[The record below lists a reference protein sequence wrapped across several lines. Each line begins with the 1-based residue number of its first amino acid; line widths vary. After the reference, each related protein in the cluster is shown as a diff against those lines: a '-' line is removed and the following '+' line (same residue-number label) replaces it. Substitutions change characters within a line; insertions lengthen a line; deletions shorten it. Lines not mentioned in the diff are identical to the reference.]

1 MNKLIRMFCA
11 KSKTELLPPGR
22 EKELLGVIR
31 RLLGTNYPNPDRIGC
46 ADFSKDIR
54 ALAWHKKLENDF
66 NRVLDHVRHCS
77 PCFREHGNYLDQYKV
92 HRRFQHILKA
102 SAVLILF
109 GIGMFL
115 IKGEKIKELV
125 ANRELRAVLDD
136 KSTAA
141 GYAQGS
147 PNETGQDVPTPVERQ
162 IALLNLNST
171 LRDGNGPEIPP
182 AELPRRRLT
191 LSIQLPKGARAGN
204 YKVRLFRN
212 LKTPLVEAEGMAQI
226 DEQNSTFLRIQDF
239 DTSGISPGKYLLG
252 LKRGQLDWVEFS
264 VKVK

>member
-1 MNKLIRMFCA
+1 MNKVIRMFRA
-11 KSKTELLPPGR
+11 KSKTHPLPPGG

-31 RLLGTNYPNPDRIGC
+31 RLLSSNHPNPDRIGC

-77 PCFREHGNYLDQYKV
+77 PCFREHGNYLKQYKV

-115 IKGEKIKELV
+115 TKGEKIKELV
-125 ANRELRAVLDD
+125 GNRELRAVLHD

-141 GYAQGS
+141 GYAHVS
-147 PNETGQDVPTPVERQ
+147 PNETGHGVRAPVERE
-162 IALLNLNST
+162 IAMLNLNST
-171 LRDGNGPEIPP
+171 LRDGNGPPIPSL
-182 AELPRRRLT
+182 ELPRGCLT
-191 LSIQLPKGARAGN
+191 L
-204 YKVRLFRN
+204 
-212 LKTPLVEAEGMAQI
+212 
-226 DEQNSTFLRIQDF
+226 
-239 DTSGISPGKYLLG
+239 
-252 LKRGQLDWVEFS
+252 
-264 VKVK
+264 